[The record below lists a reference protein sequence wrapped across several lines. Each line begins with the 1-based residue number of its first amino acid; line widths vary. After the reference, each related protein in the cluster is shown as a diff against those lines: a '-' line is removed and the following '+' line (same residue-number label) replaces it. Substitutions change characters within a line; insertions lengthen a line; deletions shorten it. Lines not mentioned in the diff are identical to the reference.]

1 MLKTIERAISTM
13 AGKEAIAKTQTT
25 EERRRSLRTQLVVRL
40 VIAFSF
46 WSSDSMRDVVKNLI
60 DGYCLTI
67 KIQRI
72 I

>member
-1 MLKTIERAISTM
+1 M

>member
-13 AGKEAIAKTQTT
+13 ARKEAIAKTQTT
-25 EERRRSLRTQLVVRL
+25 EERRRSLRTKLVVRL

>member
-1 MLKTIERAISTM
+1 M

-60 DGYCLTI
+60 DGYGLTI